1 MIMMTFMIVVAI
13 VAATTMQAVYV
24 NNKIQMDK

>member
-1 MIMMTFMIVVAI
+1 MMTFMIVVAI